1 MSKSRVSDSEVVAWK
16 VVFED
21 GSEELHLAKS
31 LKGEPTFGRW
41 ITPLMAGETFDLD
54 AEADTEKV

>member
-1 MSKSRVSDSEVVAWK
+1 MENGKVNDSEVVAWK

-21 GSEELHLAKS
+21 GSEELHPAKS

-54 AEADTEKV
+54 ADADTESV